1 MYEKT
6 TLQPKNFSADAKKI
20 ALHDFYEI
28 NAIAAKVKS
37 VKKKSTVSIFI
48 LEIILY
54 DQQGIL
60 EF

>member
-1 MYEKT
+1 M
-6 TLQPKNFSADAKKI
+6 LKKI

-48 LEIILY
+48 LEIRNI
-54 DQQGIL
+54 I
-60 EF
+60 

>member
-37 VKKKSTVSIFI
+37 VKKN
-48 LEIILY
+48 LLY
-54 DQQGIL
+54 PYL
-60 EF
+60 FLK

>member
-48 LEIILY
+48 LEIRNI
-54 DQQGIL
+54 I
-60 EF
+60 

>member
-37 VKKKSTVSIFI
+37 VKKIYCIHIYFRNN
-48 LEIILY
+48 II
-54 DQQGIL
+54 
-60 EF
+60 